1 MNIRK
6 ADEQEIRSLLC
17 KCPGVRHVLCSGEN
31 DYTLIALENEEII
44 AFTSVF
50 KREIPAPLKGKT
62 EDFINVIDVIDIVNR
77 QKSIGSTLINEVK
90 KIAHESGSMQVRAYC
105 EINNEASH
113 ALWVKNNFGV
123 SPVKNADGIILG
135 SFVTYR
141 L

>member
-17 KCPGVRHVLCSGEN
+17 KFPGVRPVLCTGEN
-31 DYTLIALENEEII
+31 AYTLIALENDEII

-77 QKSIGSTLINEVK
+77 QKAIGSALINEVK

-123 SPVKNADGIILG
+123 SPVKNADGTILG